1 MQQVLLTVRS
11 NERLTSDVFR
21 MELTG
26 DVRAITSP
34 GQFLNFRL
42 DGFSLRRPIS
52 VCDVG
57 EGSVTVVYRV
67 VGGGTAAMAKLR
79 SGAVLDTLTGL
90 GNGFDASKSGD
101 TPLLIGGGV
110 GTPPLVYLCRM
121 LREEGKRVKVVLG
134 FRTASDVLLEEEFR
148 ALGAEVYIA
157 TEDGSFGT
165 RGFVT
170 DVMKTLDYSY
180 FYTCGPMPMYRA
192 VERTAVTDGQY
203 SFEERMGCGF
213 GACMGCS
220 CQTLFGSKRICT
232 DGPVFE
238 RKEILWEAQV

>member
-1 MQQVLLTVRS
+1 MQQVFLTVGR

-26 DVRAITSP
+26 DVGAITTP
-34 GQFLNFRL
+34 GQFINLKL

-52 VCDVG
+52 VCNVG
-57 EGSVTVVYRV
+57 ENRVTVVYRV
-67 VGGGTAAMAKLR
+67 VGGGTASMADLR
-79 SGAVLDTLTGL
+79 PGAVLDTLTGL
-90 GNGFDASKSGD
+90 GNGFDTSKSGD
-101 TPLLIGGGV
+101 APLLIGGGV
-110 GTPPLVYLCRM
+110 GTPPLLFLCRK
-121 LREEGKRVKVVLG
+121 LREEGKRVQVVLG
-134 FRTASDVLLEEEFR
+134 FRSASDVLLAEEFR
-148 ALGAEVYIA
+148 ALGAEVHIA

-165 RGFVT
+165 KGFVT
-170 DVMKTLDYSY
+170 DVIKTLPYSY

-192 VERTAVTDGQY
+192 LRRTVATEGQY

-220 CQTLFGSKRICT
+220 CKTLFGSKRICA

-238 RKEILWEAQV
+238 GKEILWEAQA

>member
-1 MQQVLLTVRS
+1 MQQVLLTVDR

-21 MELTG
+21 MELIG
-26 DVRAITSP
+26 DVGAITTP
-34 GQFLNFRL
+34 GQFINIKL

-57 EGSVTVVYRV
+57 ENCVTVVYRV
-67 VGGGTAAMAKLR
+67 VGEGTFAMAKLR
-79 SGAVLDTLTGL
+79 PGAVLDTLTGL
-90 GNGFDASKSGD
+90 GNGFDTSKSGES
-101 TPLLIGGGV
+101 PLLIGGGV
-110 GTPPLVYLCRM
+110 GTPPMLYLCRK
-121 LREEGKRVKVVLG
+121 LREEGKRVQVVLG
-134 FRTASDVLLEEEFR
+134 FRSASDVLLEEDFR

-157 TEDGSFGT
+157 TEDGSCGT
-165 RGFVT
+165 KGFVT
-170 DVMKTLDYSY
+170 DVMKTLQYSY

-192 VERTAVTDGQY
+192 IERTAVTDGQY

-220 CQTLFGSKRICT
+220 CKTLFGSKRICT

-238 RKEILWEAQV
+238 RKEILWEAQA